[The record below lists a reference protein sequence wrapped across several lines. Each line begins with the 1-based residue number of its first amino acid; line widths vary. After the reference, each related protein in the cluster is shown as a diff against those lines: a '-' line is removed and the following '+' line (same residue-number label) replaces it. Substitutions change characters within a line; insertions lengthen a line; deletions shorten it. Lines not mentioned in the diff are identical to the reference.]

1 MTYLF
6 TILPLQTSQ
15 GDDSGLIFFA
25 LIVFP
30 IWAYFIIYKPIKNKI
45 EDIRIDAKIK
55 REKQIEAQRRKEAE
69 EQRKRYDSMMSEWHR
84 EVKSLEDTLFP
95 VEHRDCYGRE
105 TRKNIE
111 DDLCVTRFRSE
122 LQRLRRVISDKHGL
136 EVASKNT
143 NDFDRYFEKYETRE
157 EKNRRVQE
165 AKIREENRRKEEERR
180 RILQQQKEAAERQA
194 ELARRRNLAAQFK
207 YITLGGYKAAYC
219 FDYYPKNRFPSVT
232 AQQEADR
239 RAVWNFKDGSYTYG
253 LNRLADFLDGNFTK
267 EEMKKV
273 VVCVIPASTQYKNDI
288 RYKTMCAKIAEKFP
302 VINGYN
308 YITINT
314 DRSDSR
320 TQKSSDTVWN
330 LSFSSSVRG
339 KTVVLFDDITTRGT
353 SFIQVANK
361 LKEAGASNVHGFFLG
376 KTLSY

>member
-1 MTYLF
+1 MGLLVIAAIIGF
-6 TILPLQTSQ
+6 FWVCSKISQ
-15 GDDSGLIFFA
+15 A
-25 LIVFP
+25 
-30 IWAYFIIYKPIKNKI
+30 N
-45 EDIRIDAKIK
+45 
-55 REKQIEAQRRKEAE
+55 REQEEREARARREAEQRRL
-69 EQRKRYDSMMSEWHR
+69 R
-84 EVKSLEDTLFP
+84 E
-95 VEHRDCYGRE
+95 
-105 TRKNIE
+105 I
-111 DDLCVTRFRSE
+111 
-122 LQRLRRVISDKHGL
+122 
-136 EVASKNT
+136 
-143 NDFDRYFEKYETRE
+143 
-157 EKNRRVQE
+157 QE
-165 AKIREENRRKEEERR
+165 RAAAEERR
-180 RILQQQKEAAERQA
+180 KREAYLQRRRTDPYFDMMERQKEEREKEAKRQA
-194 ELARRRNLAAQFK
+194 ELTRRRNLAAQFK
-207 YITLGGYKAAYC
+207 YITLGGHKAAYC

-267 EEMKKV
+267 EEMKNV

-353 SFIQVANK
+353 SCIQVANK
-361 LKEAGASNVHGFFLG
+361 LKEAGASNGHGFFLG

>member
-1 MTYLF
+1 MGLLVIAAIIGF
-6 TILPLQTSQ
+6 FWVCSKISQ
-15 GDDSGLIFFA
+15 ANRDQ
-25 LIVFP
+25 
-30 IWAYFIIYKPIKNKI
+30 
-45 EDIRIDAKIK
+45 EE
-55 REKQIEAQRRKEAE
+55 REARARREAEQRRL
-69 EQRKRYDSMMSEWHR
+69 R
-84 EVKSLEDTLFP
+84 E
-95 VEHRDCYGRE
+95 
-105 TRKNIE
+105 I
-111 DDLCVTRFRSE
+111 
-122 LQRLRRVISDKHGL
+122 
-136 EVASKNT
+136 
-143 NDFDRYFEKYETRE
+143 
-157 EKNRRVQE
+157 QE
-165 AKIREENRRKEEERR
+165 RAAAEERR
-180 RILQQQKEAAERQA
+180 KREAYLQRRRTDPYFDMMERQKEEREKEAKRQA
-194 ELARRRNLAAQFK
+194 ELTRRRNLAAQFK
-207 YITLGGYKAAYC
+207 YITLGGHKAAYC

-239 RAVWNFKDGSYTYG
+239 RAVWNFKDGSYSYG

-267 EEMKKV
+267 EEMKNV

>member
-1 MTYLF
+1 MGLLVIAAIIGF
-6 TILPLQTSQ
+6 FWVCSKISQ
-15 GDDSGLIFFA
+15 A
-25 LIVFP
+25 
-30 IWAYFIIYKPIKNKI
+30 N
-45 EDIRIDAKIK
+45 
-55 REKQIEAQRRKEAE
+55 REQEEREARARREAEQRRLKE
-69 EQRKRYDSMMSEWHR
+69 
-84 EVKSLEDTLFP
+84 
-95 VEHRDCYGRE
+95 
-105 TRKNIE
+105 I
-111 DDLCVTRFRSE
+111 
-122 LQRLRRVISDKHGL
+122 
-136 EVASKNT
+136 
-143 NDFDRYFEKYETRE
+143 
-157 EKNRRVQE
+157 QE
-165 AKIREENRRKEEERR
+165 RAAAEERR
-180 RILQQQKEAAERQA
+180 KREAYLQRRRTDPYFDMMERQKEEREKEAKRQA
-194 ELARRRNLAAQFK
+194 ELTRRRNLAAQFK
-207 YITLGGYKAAYC
+207 YITLGGHKAAYC
-219 FDYYPKNRFPSVT
+219 FDYYPKSRFPSVT

-267 EEMKKV
+267 EEMKNV

>member
-1 MTYLF
+1 MGLLVIAAIIGF
-6 TILPLQTSQ
+6 FWVCSKISQ
-15 GDDSGLIFFA
+15 A
-25 LIVFP
+25 
-30 IWAYFIIYKPIKNKI
+30 N
-45 EDIRIDAKIK
+45 
-55 REKQIEAQRRKEAE
+55 REQEEREARARREAEQRRL
-69 EQRKRYDSMMSEWHR
+69 R
-84 EVKSLEDTLFP
+84 E
-95 VEHRDCYGRE
+95 
-105 TRKNIE
+105 I
-111 DDLCVTRFRSE
+111 
-122 LQRLRRVISDKHGL
+122 
-136 EVASKNT
+136 
-143 NDFDRYFEKYETRE
+143 
-157 EKNRRVQE
+157 QE
-165 AKIREENRRKEEERR
+165 RAAAEERR
-180 RILQQQKEAAERQA
+180 KREAYLQRRRTDPYFDMMERQKEEREKEAKRQA
-194 ELARRRNLAAQFK
+194 ELTRRRNLAAQFK
-207 YITLGGYKAAYC
+207 YITLGGHKAAYC

-239 RAVWNFKDGSYTYG
+239 RAVWNFKDGSYSYG

-267 EEMKKV
+267 EEMKNV

-288 RYKTMCAKIAEKFP
+288 RYNTMCAKIAEKFP

>member
-1 MTYLF
+1 MGLLVIAAIIGF
-6 TILPLQTSQ
+6 FWVCSKISQ
-15 GDDSGLIFFA
+15 A
-25 LIVFP
+25 
-30 IWAYFIIYKPIKNKI
+30 N
-45 EDIRIDAKIK
+45 
-55 REKQIEAQRRKEAE
+55 REQEEREARARREAEQRRL
-69 EQRKRYDSMMSEWHR
+69 R
-84 EVKSLEDTLFP
+84 E
-95 VEHRDCYGRE
+95 
-105 TRKNIE
+105 I
-111 DDLCVTRFRSE
+111 
-122 LQRLRRVISDKHGL
+122 
-136 EVASKNT
+136 
-143 NDFDRYFEKYETRE
+143 
-157 EKNRRVQE
+157 QE
-165 AKIREENRRKEEERR
+165 RAAAEERR
-180 RILQQQKEAAERQA
+180 KREAYLQRRWTDPYFDMMERQKAEREKEAKRQA
-194 ELARRRNLAAQFK
+194 ALTRRRNLAAQFK
-207 YITLGGYKAAYC
+207 YITLGGHKAAYC

-239 RAVWNFKDGSYTYG
+239 RAVWNFKDGSYSYG

-267 EEMKKV
+267 EEMKNV

>member
-1 MTYLF
+1 MGLLVIAAIIGF
-6 TILPLQTSQ
+6 FWVCSKISQ
-15 GDDSGLIFFA
+15 A
-25 LIVFP
+25 
-30 IWAYFIIYKPIKNKI
+30 N
-45 EDIRIDAKIK
+45 
-55 REKQIEAQRRKEAE
+55 REQQEREARARREAEQRR
-69 EQRKRYDSMMSEWHR
+69 
-84 EVKSLEDTLFP
+84 
-95 VEHRDCYGRE
+95 
-105 TRKNIE
+105 
-111 DDLCVTRFRSE
+111 
-122 LQRLRRVISDKHGL
+122 
-136 EVASKNT
+136 
-143 NDFDRYFEKYETRE
+143 
-157 EKNRRVQE
+157 
-165 AKIREENRRKEEERR
+165 IREIQERAAAEERR
-180 RILQQQKEAAERQA
+180 KREAYLQRRRTDPYFDMMERQKEEREKEAKRQA
-194 ELARRRNLAAQFK
+194 ELTRRRNLAAQFK
-207 YITLGGYKAAYC
+207 YITLGGHKAAYC

-239 RAVWNFKDGSYTYG
+239 RAVWNFKDGSYSYG

-267 EEMKKV
+267 EEMKNV

-288 RYKTMCAKIAEKFP
+288 RYKTMCTKIAEKFP

-308 YITINT
+308 YITINA

>member
-1 MTYLF
+1 MGLLVIAAIIGF
-6 TILPLQTSQ
+6 FWVCSKISQ
-15 GDDSGLIFFA
+15 A
-25 LIVFP
+25 
-30 IWAYFIIYKPIKNKI
+30 N
-45 EDIRIDAKIK
+45 
-55 REKQIEAQRRKEAE
+55 REQQEREARARREAEQRRL
-69 EQRKRYDSMMSEWHR
+69 R
-84 EVKSLEDTLFP
+84 E
-95 VEHRDCYGRE
+95 
-105 TRKNIE
+105 I
-111 DDLCVTRFRSE
+111 
-122 LQRLRRVISDKHGL
+122 
-136 EVASKNT
+136 
-143 NDFDRYFEKYETRE
+143 
-157 EKNRRVQE
+157 QE
-165 AKIREENRRKEEERR
+165 RAAAEERR
-180 RILQQQKEAAERQA
+180 KREAYLQRRRDDPYFDMMERQKEEREKEAKRQA
-194 ELARRRNLAAQFK
+194 ELTRRRNLAAQFK
-207 YITLGGYKAAYC
+207 YITLGGHKAAYC

-239 RAVWNFKDGSYTYG
+239 RAVWNFKDGSYSYG
-253 LNRLADFLDGNFTK
+253 LNRLADFLDGNFTR
-267 EEMKKV
+267 EEMKNV

-288 RYKTMCAKIAEKFP
+288 RYKTMCAKIAEKLP

-361 LKEAGASNVHGFFLG
+361 LKEVGASNVHGFFLG

>member
-1 MTYLF
+1 MG
-6 TILPLQTSQ
+6 ILVIAAIIGFFWVCSKISQ
-15 GDDSGLIFFA
+15 A
-25 LIVFP
+25 
-30 IWAYFIIYKPIKNKI
+30 N
-45 EDIRIDAKIK
+45 
-55 REKQIEAQRRKEAE
+55 REQQEREARARREAEQRR
-69 EQRKRYDSMMSEWHR
+69 
-84 EVKSLEDTLFP
+84 
-95 VEHRDCYGRE
+95 
-105 TRKNIE
+105 
-111 DDLCVTRFRSE
+111 
-122 LQRLRRVISDKHGL
+122 
-136 EVASKNT
+136 
-143 NDFDRYFEKYETRE
+143 
-157 EKNRRVQE
+157 
-165 AKIREENRRKEEERR
+165 IREIQERAAAEERR
-180 RILQQQKEAAERQA
+180 KREAYLQRRRTDPYFDMMERQKEEREKEAKRQA
-194 ELARRRNLAAQFK
+194 ELTRRRNLAAQFK
-207 YITLGGYKAAYC
+207 YITLGGHKAAYC

-239 RAVWNFKDGSYTYG
+239 RAVWNFKDGSYSYG

-267 EEMKKV
+267 EEMKNV

-288 RYKTMCAKIAEKFP
+288 RYKTMCTKIAEKFP

-308 YITINT
+308 YITINA

-361 LKEAGASNVHGFFLG
+361 LKDVGASNVHGFFLG

>member
-1 MTYLF
+1 M
-6 TILPLQTSQ
+6 
-15 GDDSGLIFFA
+15 
-25 LIVFP
+25 
-30 IWAYFIIYKPIKNKI
+30 KN
-45 EDIRIDAKIK
+45 
-55 REKQIEAQRRKEAE
+55 
-69 EQRKRYDSMMSEWHR
+69 
-84 EVKSLEDTLFP
+84 
-95 VEHRDCYGRE
+95 
-105 TRKNIE
+105 
-111 DDLCVTRFRSE
+111 
-122 LQRLRRVISDKHGL
+122 
-136 EVASKNT
+136 
-143 NDFDRYFEKYETRE
+143 
-157 EKNRRVQE
+157 
-165 AKIREENRRKEEERR
+165 
-180 RILQQQKEAAERQA
+180 
-194 ELARRRNLAAQFK
+194 
-207 YITLGGYKAAYC
+207 
-219 FDYYPKNRFPSVT
+219 
-232 AQQEADR
+232 
-239 RAVWNFKDGSYTYG
+239 
-253 LNRLADFLDGNFTK
+253 
-267 EEMKKV
+267 V

>member
-1 MTYLF
+1 MGLLVIAAIIGF
-6 TILPLQTSQ
+6 FWVCSKISQ
-15 GDDSGLIFFA
+15 A
-25 LIVFP
+25 
-30 IWAYFIIYKPIKNKI
+30 N
-45 EDIRIDAKIK
+45 
-55 REKQIEAQRRKEAE
+55 REQEEREARARREAEQRRL
-69 EQRKRYDSMMSEWHR
+69 R
-84 EVKSLEDTLFP
+84 E
-95 VEHRDCYGRE
+95 
-105 TRKNIE
+105 I
-111 DDLCVTRFRSE
+111 
-122 LQRLRRVISDKHGL
+122 
-136 EVASKNT
+136 
-143 NDFDRYFEKYETRE
+143 
-157 EKNRRVQE
+157 QE
-165 AKIREENRRKEEERR
+165 RAAAEERR
-180 RILQQQKEAAERQA
+180 KREAYLQRRRTDPYFDMMERQKEEREKEAKRQA
-194 ELARRRNLAAQFK
+194 ELTRRRNLAAQFK
-207 YITLGGYKAAYC
+207 YITLGGHKAAYC

-239 RAVWNFKDGSYTYG
+239 RAVWNFKDGSYSYG

-267 EEMKKV
+267 EEMKNV

-314 DRSDSR
+314 ERSDSR

-330 LSFSSSVRG
+330 LSLSSSVRG

>member
-1 MTYLF
+1 MGLLVIAAIIGFIWVYSK
-6 TILPLQTSQ
+6 ISQ
-15 GDDSGLIFFA
+15 A
-25 LIVFP
+25 
-30 IWAYFIIYKPIKNKI
+30 N
-45 EDIRIDAKIK
+45 
-55 REKQIEAQRRKEAE
+55 REQEEREARARREAEQRRL
-69 EQRKRYDSMMSEWHR
+69 R
-84 EVKSLEDTLFP
+84 E
-95 VEHRDCYGRE
+95 
-105 TRKNIE
+105 I
-111 DDLCVTRFRSE
+111 
-122 LQRLRRVISDKHGL
+122 
-136 EVASKNT
+136 
-143 NDFDRYFEKYETRE
+143 
-157 EKNRRVQE
+157 QE
-165 AKIREENRRKEEERR
+165 RAAAEERR
-180 RILQQQKEAAERQA
+180 KHEAYLQRRRTDPYFDMMERQKEERVKAEAERKRRAEEEAKRQA
-194 ELARRRNLAAQFK
+194 ELTRRRNLAAKFK
-207 YITLGGYKAAYC
+207 YITLGGHKAAYC

-267 EEMKKV
+267 EEMKNV
-273 VVCVIPASTQYKNDI
+273 VVCVIPASTQCKNDI

>member
-1 MTYLF
+1 MG
-6 TILPLQTSQ
+6 ILVIAAIIGFFWVCSKISQ
-15 GDDSGLIFFA
+15 A
-25 LIVFP
+25 
-30 IWAYFIIYKPIKNKI
+30 N
-45 EDIRIDAKIK
+45 
-55 REKQIEAQRRKEAE
+55 REQEEREARARREAEQRRL
-69 EQRKRYDSMMSEWHR
+69 R
-84 EVKSLEDTLFP
+84 E
-95 VEHRDCYGRE
+95 
-105 TRKNIE
+105 I
-111 DDLCVTRFRSE
+111 
-122 LQRLRRVISDKHGL
+122 
-136 EVASKNT
+136 
-143 NDFDRYFEKYETRE
+143 
-157 EKNRRVQE
+157 QE
-165 AKIREENRRKEEERR
+165 RAAAEERR
-180 RILQQQKEAAERQA
+180 KREAYLQRRRTDPYFDMMERQKEEREKEAKRQA
-194 ELARRRNLAAQFK
+194 ELTRRRNLAAKFK
-207 YITLGGYKAAYC
+207 YITLGGHKAAYC

-239 RAVWNFKDGSYTYG
+239 RAVWNFKDGSHTYG

-267 EEMKKV
+267 EEMKNV

-320 TQKSSDTVWN
+320 IQKSSDTVWN

>member
-1 MTYLF
+1 MGLLVIAAIIGF
-6 TILPLQTSQ
+6 FWVCSKISQ
-15 GDDSGLIFFA
+15 A
-25 LIVFP
+25 
-30 IWAYFIIYKPIKNKI
+30 N
-45 EDIRIDAKIK
+45 
-55 REKQIEAQRRKEAE
+55 REQEEREARARREAEQRRL
-69 EQRKRYDSMMSEWHR
+69 R
-84 EVKSLEDTLFP
+84 E
-95 VEHRDCYGRE
+95 
-105 TRKNIE
+105 I
-111 DDLCVTRFRSE
+111 
-122 LQRLRRVISDKHGL
+122 
-136 EVASKNT
+136 
-143 NDFDRYFEKYETRE
+143 
-157 EKNRRVQE
+157 QE
-165 AKIREENRRKEEERR
+165 RAAAEERR
-180 RILQQQKEAAERQA
+180 KREAYLQRRRMDPYFDMMERQKEEREKEAKRQA
-194 ELARRRNLAAQFK
+194 ELTRRRNLAAQFK
-207 YITLGGYKAAYC
+207 YITLGGHKAAYC

-239 RAVWNFKDGSYTYG
+239 RAVWNFKDGSYSYG
-253 LNRLADFLDGNFTK
+253 LNRLADFLDGNYTK
-267 EEMKKV
+267 EEMKNV

>member
-1 MTYLF
+1 MGLLVIAAIIGF
-6 TILPLQTSQ
+6 FWVCSKISQ
-15 GDDSGLIFFA
+15 A
-25 LIVFP
+25 NREQEERE
-30 IWAYFIIYKPIKNKI
+30 ARARR
-45 EDIRIDAKIK
+45 ED
-55 REKQIEAQRRKEAE
+55 EQRRL
-69 EQRKRYDSMMSEWHR
+69 R
-84 EVKSLEDTLFP
+84 E
-95 VEHRDCYGRE
+95 
-105 TRKNIE
+105 I
-111 DDLCVTRFRSE
+111 
-122 LQRLRRVISDKHGL
+122 
-136 EVASKNT
+136 
-143 NDFDRYFEKYETRE
+143 
-157 EKNRRVQE
+157 QE
-165 AKIREENRRKEEERR
+165 RAAAEERR
-180 RILQQQKEAAERQA
+180 KREAYLQRRRTDPYFDMMERQKEEREKEAKRQA
-194 ELARRRNLAAQFK
+194 ELTRRRNLAAQFK
-207 YITLGGYKAAYC
+207 YITLGGHKAAYC
-219 FDYYPKNRFPSVT
+219 FDYYPKNRFPNVT

-267 EEMKKV
+267 EEMKNV

-330 LSFSSSVRG
+330 LTFSSSVRG

>member
-1 MTYLF
+1 MGLLVIAAIIGF
-6 TILPLQTSQ
+6 FWVCSKISQ
-15 GDDSGLIFFA
+15 A
-25 LIVFP
+25 
-30 IWAYFIIYKPIKNKI
+30 N
-45 EDIRIDAKIK
+45 
-55 REKQIEAQRRKEAE
+55 REQQEREARARREAEQRR
-69 EQRKRYDSMMSEWHR
+69 
-84 EVKSLEDTLFP
+84 
-95 VEHRDCYGRE
+95 
-105 TRKNIE
+105 
-111 DDLCVTRFRSE
+111 
-122 LQRLRRVISDKHGL
+122 
-136 EVASKNT
+136 
-143 NDFDRYFEKYETRE
+143 
-157 EKNRRVQE
+157 
-165 AKIREENRRKEEERR
+165 IREIQERAAAEERR
-180 RILQQQKEAAERQA
+180 KREAYLQRRRDDPYFDMMERQKEEREKEAKRQA
-194 ELARRRNLAAQFK
+194 ELTRRRNLAAQFK
-207 YITLGGYKAAYC
+207 YITLGGHKAAYC

-239 RAVWNFKDGSYTYG
+239 RAVWNFKDGSYSYG

-267 EEMKKV
+267 EEMKNV

>member
-1 MTYLF
+1 MGLLVIAAIIGF
-6 TILPLQTSQ
+6 FWVCSKISQ
-15 GDDSGLIFFA
+15 A
-25 LIVFP
+25 
-30 IWAYFIIYKPIKNKI
+30 N
-45 EDIRIDAKIK
+45 
-55 REKQIEAQRRKEAE
+55 REQQEREARARREAEQRRL
-69 EQRKRYDSMMSEWHR
+69 R
-84 EVKSLEDTLFP
+84 E
-95 VEHRDCYGRE
+95 
-105 TRKNIE
+105 I
-111 DDLCVTRFRSE
+111 
-122 LQRLRRVISDKHGL
+122 
-136 EVASKNT
+136 
-143 NDFDRYFEKYETRE
+143 
-157 EKNRRVQE
+157 QE
-165 AKIREENRRKEEERR
+165 RAAAEERR
-180 RILQQQKEAAERQA
+180 KREAYLQRRRTDPYFDMMERQKEEREKEAKRQA
-194 ELARRRNLAAQFK
+194 ELTRRRNLAAQFK
-207 YITLGGYKAAYC
+207 YITLGGHKAAYC

-239 RAVWNFKDGSYTYG
+239 RAVWNFKDGSYSYG

-267 EEMKKV
+267 EEMKNV
-273 VVCVIPASTQYKNDI
+273 VVCVIPASTQYKNDL

>member
-1 MTYLF
+1 MG
-6 TILPLQTSQ
+6 ILVIAAIIGFFWVCSKISQ
-15 GDDSGLIFFA
+15 A
-25 LIVFP
+25 
-30 IWAYFIIYKPIKNKI
+30 N
-45 EDIRIDAKIK
+45 
-55 REKQIEAQRRKEAE
+55 REQEEREARARREAEQRRL
-69 EQRKRYDSMMSEWHR
+69 R
-84 EVKSLEDTLFP
+84 E
-95 VEHRDCYGRE
+95 
-105 TRKNIE
+105 I
-111 DDLCVTRFRSE
+111 
-122 LQRLRRVISDKHGL
+122 
-136 EVASKNT
+136 
-143 NDFDRYFEKYETRE
+143 
-157 EKNRRVQE
+157 QE
-165 AKIREENRRKEEERR
+165 RAAAEERR
-180 RILQQQKEAAERQA
+180 KREAYLQRRRTDPYFDMMERQKEEREKEAKRQA
-194 ELARRRNLAAQFK
+194 ELTRRRNLAAQFK
-207 YITLGGYKAAYC
+207 YITLGGHKAAYC
-219 FDYYPKNRFPSVT
+219 FDYYPKDRFPSVT

-267 EEMKKV
+267 EEMKNV

-288 RYKTMCAKIAEKFP
+288 RYKTLCAKIAEKFP

>member
-1 MTYLF
+1 MGLLVIAAIIGF
-6 TILPLQTSQ
+6 FWVCSKISQ
-15 GDDSGLIFFA
+15 A
-25 LIVFP
+25 
-30 IWAYFIIYKPIKNKI
+30 N
-45 EDIRIDAKIK
+45 
-55 REKQIEAQRRKEAE
+55 REQQEREARARREAEQRR
-69 EQRKRYDSMMSEWHR
+69 
-84 EVKSLEDTLFP
+84 
-95 VEHRDCYGRE
+95 
-105 TRKNIE
+105 
-111 DDLCVTRFRSE
+111 
-122 LQRLRRVISDKHGL
+122 
-136 EVASKNT
+136 
-143 NDFDRYFEKYETRE
+143 
-157 EKNRRVQE
+157 
-165 AKIREENRRKEEERR
+165 IREIQERAAAEERR
-180 RILQQQKEAAERQA
+180 KREVYLQRRRDDPYFDMMERQKEEREKEAKRQA
-194 ELARRRNLAAQFK
+194 ELTRRRNLAAQFK
-207 YITLGGYKAAYC
+207 YITLGGHKAAYC

-267 EEMKKV
+267 EEMKNV

-288 RYKTMCAKIAEKFP
+288 RYKTMCTKIAEKFP

-308 YITINT
+308 YITINA
-314 DRSDSR
+314 DRSDSS

-361 LKEAGASNVHGFFLG
+361 LKEVGASNVHGFFLG

>member
-1 MTYLF
+1 MGLLVIAAIIGF
-6 TILPLQTSQ
+6 FWVCSKISQ
-15 GDDSGLIFFA
+15 A
-25 LIVFP
+25 
-30 IWAYFIIYKPIKNKI
+30 N
-45 EDIRIDAKIK
+45 
-55 REKQIEAQRRKEAE
+55 REQEEREARARREAEQRRL
-69 EQRKRYDSMMSEWHR
+69 R
-84 EVKSLEDTLFP
+84 E
-95 VEHRDCYGRE
+95 
-105 TRKNIE
+105 I
-111 DDLCVTRFRSE
+111 
-122 LQRLRRVISDKHGL
+122 
-136 EVASKNT
+136 
-143 NDFDRYFEKYETRE
+143 
-157 EKNRRVQE
+157 QE
-165 AKIREENRRKEEERR
+165 RAAAEERR
-180 RILQQQKEAAERQA
+180 KREAYLQRRRTDPYFDMMERQKEEREKEAKRQA
-194 ELARRRNLAAQFK
+194 ELTRRRNLAAQFK
-207 YITLGGYKAAYC
+207 YITLGGHKAAYC

-253 LNRLADFLDGNFTK
+253 LNRLADFLDANFTK
-267 EEMKKV
+267 EEMKNV

-302 VINGYN
+302 VISGYN

>member
-1 MTYLF
+1 MGLLVIAAIIGF
-6 TILPLQTSQ
+6 FWVCSKISQ
-15 GDDSGLIFFA
+15 A
-25 LIVFP
+25 
-30 IWAYFIIYKPIKNKI
+30 N
-45 EDIRIDAKIK
+45 
-55 REKQIEAQRRKEAE
+55 REQEEREARARREAEQRRL
-69 EQRKRYDSMMSEWHR
+69 R
-84 EVKSLEDTLFP
+84 E
-95 VEHRDCYGRE
+95 
-105 TRKNIE
+105 I
-111 DDLCVTRFRSE
+111 
-122 LQRLRRVISDKHGL
+122 
-136 EVASKNT
+136 
-143 NDFDRYFEKYETRE
+143 
-157 EKNRRVQE
+157 QE
-165 AKIREENRRKEEERR
+165 RAAAEERR
-180 RILQQQKEAAERQA
+180 KREAYLQRRRDDPYFDMMERQKEEREKEAKRQA
-194 ELARRRNLAAQFK
+194 ELTRRRNLAAQFK
-207 YITLGGYKAAYC
+207 YITLGGHKAAYC

-253 LNRLADFLDGNFTK
+253 LNRLADFLDANFTK
-267 EEMKKV
+267 EEMKNV

-288 RYKTMCAKIAEKFP
+288 RYKTMCAKIAEKLP

>member
-1 MTYLF
+1 MGLLVIAAIIGF
-6 TILPLQTSQ
+6 FWVCSKISQ
-15 GDDSGLIFFA
+15 A
-25 LIVFP
+25 
-30 IWAYFIIYKPIKNKI
+30 N
-45 EDIRIDAKIK
+45 
-55 REKQIEAQRRKEAE
+55 REQQEREARARREAEQRRL
-69 EQRKRYDSMMSEWHR
+69 R
-84 EVKSLEDTLFP
+84 E
-95 VEHRDCYGRE
+95 
-105 TRKNIE
+105 I
-111 DDLCVTRFRSE
+111 
-122 LQRLRRVISDKHGL
+122 
-136 EVASKNT
+136 
-143 NDFDRYFEKYETRE
+143 
-157 EKNRRVQE
+157 QE
-165 AKIREENRRKEEERR
+165 RAAAEERR
-180 RILQQQKEAAERQA
+180 KREAYLQRRRTDPYFDMMERQKEERAKEAKRQA
-194 ELARRRNLAAQFK
+194 ELTRRRNLAAQFK
-207 YITLGGYKAAYC
+207 YITLGGHKAAYC

-232 AQQEADR
+232 AQQEAYR

-267 EEMKKV
+267 EEMKNV

>member
-1 MTYLF
+1 MGLLVIAAIIGF
-6 TILPLQTSQ
+6 FWVCSKISQ
-15 GDDSGLIFFA
+15 A
-25 LIVFP
+25 
-30 IWAYFIIYKPIKNKI
+30 N
-45 EDIRIDAKIK
+45 
-55 REKQIEAQRRKEAE
+55 REQQEREARARREAEQRR
-69 EQRKRYDSMMSEWHR
+69 
-84 EVKSLEDTLFP
+84 
-95 VEHRDCYGRE
+95 
-105 TRKNIE
+105 
-111 DDLCVTRFRSE
+111 
-122 LQRLRRVISDKHGL
+122 
-136 EVASKNT
+136 
-143 NDFDRYFEKYETRE
+143 
-157 EKNRRVQE
+157 
-165 AKIREENRRKEEERR
+165 IREIQERAAAEERR
-180 RILQQQKEAAERQA
+180 KREAYLQRRRDDPYFDMMERQKEEREKEAKRQA
-194 ELARRRNLAAQFK
+194 ELTRRRNLAAQFK
-207 YITLGGYKAAYC
+207 YITLGGHKAAYC

-239 RAVWNFKDGSYTYG
+239 RAVWNFKDGSYSYG

-267 EEMKKV
+267 EEMKNV
-273 VVCVIPASTQYKNDI
+273 VICVIPASTQYKNDI

>member
-1 MTYLF
+1 MGLLVIAAIIGF
-6 TILPLQTSQ
+6 FWVCSKISQ
-15 GDDSGLIFFA
+15 A
-25 LIVFP
+25 
-30 IWAYFIIYKPIKNKI
+30 N
-45 EDIRIDAKIK
+45 
-55 REKQIEAQRRKEAE
+55 REQQEREARARREAEQRRL
-69 EQRKRYDSMMSEWHR
+69 R
-84 EVKSLEDTLFP
+84 E
-95 VEHRDCYGRE
+95 
-105 TRKNIE
+105 I
-111 DDLCVTRFRSE
+111 
-122 LQRLRRVISDKHGL
+122 
-136 EVASKNT
+136 
-143 NDFDRYFEKYETRE
+143 
-157 EKNRRVQE
+157 QE
-165 AKIREENRRKEEERR
+165 RAAAEERR
-180 RILQQQKEAAERQA
+180 KREAYLQRRRDDPYFDMMERQKEEREKEAKRQA
-194 ELARRRNLAAQFK
+194 ELNRRRNLAAQFK
-207 YITLGGYKAAYC
+207 YITLGGHKAAYC

-267 EEMKKV
+267 EEMKNV

-288 RYKTMCAKIAEKFP
+288 RYKTMCTKIAEKFP

>member
-1 MTYLF
+1 MGLLVIAAIIGF
-6 TILPLQTSQ
+6 FWVCSKISQ
-15 GDDSGLIFFA
+15 A
-25 LIVFP
+25 
-30 IWAYFIIYKPIKNKI
+30 N
-45 EDIRIDAKIK
+45 
-55 REKQIEAQRRKEAE
+55 REQEEREARARREAEQRRL
-69 EQRKRYDSMMSEWHR
+69 R
-84 EVKSLEDTLFP
+84 E
-95 VEHRDCYGRE
+95 
-105 TRKNIE
+105 I
-111 DDLCVTRFRSE
+111 
-122 LQRLRRVISDKHGL
+122 
-136 EVASKNT
+136 
-143 NDFDRYFEKYETRE
+143 
-157 EKNRRVQE
+157 QE
-165 AKIREENRRKEEERR
+165 RAAAEERR
-180 RILQQQKEAAERQA
+180 KREAYLQRRRTDPYFDMMERQKEEREKEAKRHA
-194 ELARRRNLAAQFK
+194 ELTRRRNLAAQFK
-207 YITLGGYKAAYC
+207 YITLGGHKAAYC

-239 RAVWNFKDGSYTYG
+239 RAVWNFKDGSYSYG

-267 EEMKKV
+267 EEMKNV

>member
-1 MTYLF
+1 MGLLVIAAIIGF
-6 TILPLQTSQ
+6 FWVCSKISQ
-15 GDDSGLIFFA
+15 A
-25 LIVFP
+25 
-30 IWAYFIIYKPIKNKI
+30 N
-45 EDIRIDAKIK
+45 
-55 REKQIEAQRRKEAE
+55 REQQEREARARREAEQRR
-69 EQRKRYDSMMSEWHR
+69 
-84 EVKSLEDTLFP
+84 
-95 VEHRDCYGRE
+95 
-105 TRKNIE
+105 
-111 DDLCVTRFRSE
+111 
-122 LQRLRRVISDKHGL
+122 
-136 EVASKNT
+136 
-143 NDFDRYFEKYETRE
+143 
-157 EKNRRVQE
+157 
-165 AKIREENRRKEEERR
+165 IREIQGRAAAEERR
-180 RILQQQKEAAERQA
+180 KREAYLQRRRDDPYFDMMERQKEEREKEAKRQA
-194 ELARRRNLAAQFK
+194 ELTRRRNLAAQFK
-207 YITLGGYKAAYC
+207 YITLGGHKAAYC

-239 RAVWNFKDGSYTYG
+239 RAVRNFKDGSYSYG

-267 EEMKKV
+267 EEMKNV
-273 VVCVIPASTQYKNDI
+273 VICVIPASTQYKNDI

>member
-1 MTYLF
+1 MGLLVIAAIIGF
-6 TILPLQTSQ
+6 FWVCSKISQ
-15 GDDSGLIFFA
+15 A
-25 LIVFP
+25 
-30 IWAYFIIYKPIKNKI
+30 N
-45 EDIRIDAKIK
+45 
-55 REKQIEAQRRKEAE
+55 REQEEREARARREAEQRRL
-69 EQRKRYDSMMSEWHR
+69 R
-84 EVKSLEDTLFP
+84 E
-95 VEHRDCYGRE
+95 
-105 TRKNIE
+105 I
-111 DDLCVTRFRSE
+111 
-122 LQRLRRVISDKHGL
+122 
-136 EVASKNT
+136 
-143 NDFDRYFEKYETRE
+143 
-157 EKNRRVQE
+157 QE
-165 AKIREENRRKEEERR
+165 RAAAEERR
-180 RILQQQKEAAERQA
+180 KREAYLQRRRTDPYFDMMERQKEEREKEAKRQA
-194 ELARRRNLAAQFK
+194 ELTRRRNLAAQFK
-207 YITLGGYKAAYC
+207 YITLGGHKAAYC

-267 EEMKKV
+267 EEMKNV

-288 RYKTMCAKIAEKFP
+288 RYKTMCAKIAEKLP

>member
-1 MTYLF
+1 MGLLVIAAIIGF
-6 TILPLQTSQ
+6 FWVCSKISQ
-15 GDDSGLIFFA
+15 A
-25 LIVFP
+25 
-30 IWAYFIIYKPIKNKI
+30 N
-45 EDIRIDAKIK
+45 
-55 REKQIEAQRRKEAE
+55 REQEEREARARREAEQRRL
-69 EQRKRYDSMMSEWHR
+69 R
-84 EVKSLEDTLFP
+84 E
-95 VEHRDCYGRE
+95 
-105 TRKNIE
+105 I
-111 DDLCVTRFRSE
+111 
-122 LQRLRRVISDKHGL
+122 
-136 EVASKNT
+136 
-143 NDFDRYFEKYETRE
+143 
-157 EKNRRVQE
+157 QE
-165 AKIREENRRKEEERR
+165 RAAAEERR
-180 RILQQQKEAAERQA
+180 KREAYLQRRRTDPYFDMMERQKEEREKEAKRQA
-194 ELARRRNLAAQFK
+194 ELTRRRNLAAQFK
-207 YITLGGYKAAYC
+207 YITLGGHKAAYC

-239 RAVWNFKDGSYTYG
+239 RAVWNFKDGSYSYG

-267 EEMKKV
+267 EEMKNV

-353 SFIQVANK
+353 SFIQVANR

>member
-1 MTYLF
+1 MGLLVIAAIIGF
-6 TILPLQTSQ
+6 FWVCSKISQ
-15 GDDSGLIFFA
+15 A
-25 LIVFP
+25 
-30 IWAYFIIYKPIKNKI
+30 N
-45 EDIRIDAKIK
+45 
-55 REKQIEAQRRKEAE
+55 REQEEREARARREAEQRRL
-69 EQRKRYDSMMSEWHR
+69 R
-84 EVKSLEDTLFP
+84 E
-95 VEHRDCYGRE
+95 
-105 TRKNIE
+105 I
-111 DDLCVTRFRSE
+111 
-122 LQRLRRVISDKHGL
+122 
-136 EVASKNT
+136 
-143 NDFDRYFEKYETRE
+143 
-157 EKNRRVQE
+157 QE
-165 AKIREENRRKEEERR
+165 RAAAEERR
-180 RILQQQKEAAERQA
+180 KREAYLQRRRTDPYFDMMERQKEEREKEAKRQA
-194 ELARRRNLAAQFK
+194 ELTRRRNLAAQFK
-207 YITLGGYKAAYC
+207 YITLGGHKAAYC
-219 FDYYPKNRFPSVT
+219 FDYYPKNRFPNVT

-267 EEMKKV
+267 EEMKNV

-353 SFIQVANK
+353 SFIQVANR